1 MGRFVRVMGWCV
13 ANAETKPETKSVI
26 PKNETTPA
34 PLTMLGF
41 CAVAFCLVLIAGCG
55 GGGQTR
61 FRMMNAVPDE
71 TNLELLVNGTSVA
84 NNVAYGTSNGYQKV
98 KSGSQQVVIE
108 PSGSTSALLTQSVTF
123 TSGTD
128 TTVIA
133 SNFSSSIQALVLADD
148 NTAPASGDF
157 KIRIV
162 NSAPGLGPA
171 DVYIVTPATDLNTV
185 SPTLSNLGFDSASGY
200 QSLTAGSYEIVL
212 TPAGQKFPAIDTGS
226 LSFSSG
232 QVRTFVGLNSQSGGF
247 SYAMLQ
253 DVN

>member
-1 MGRFVRVMGWCV
+1 MKARMKARMKT
-13 ANAETKPETKSVI
+13 NRETETKPAALTTLQI
-26 PKNETTPA
+26 PATA
-34 PLTMLGF
+34 I
-41 CAVAFCLVLIAGCG
+41 CLVLIAGCG

-71 TNLELLVNGTSVA
+71 TNLELLVNSTSVA
-84 NNVAYGTSNGYQKV
+84 NNVAYGTSNGYQTV

-108 PSGSTSALLTQSVTF
+108 PSGTSNALLTESISF
-123 TSGTD
+123 ASGTD

-157 KIRIV
+157 KLRIV

-171 DVYIVTPATDLNTV
+171 DVYVVTPATDLNTV

-212 TPAGQKFPAIDTGS
+212 TPAGQKFPAVDTGS

>member
-1 MGRFVRVMGWCV
+1 
-13 ANAETKPETKSVI
+13 
-26 PKNETTPA
+26 
-34 PLTMLGF
+34 
-41 CAVAFCLVLIAGCG
+41 
-55 GGGQTR
+55 
-61 FRMMNAVPDE
+61 MNAVPDE
-71 TNLELLVNGTSVA
+71 SNLEVLVNGTSVGS
-84 NNVAYGTSNGYQKV
+84 NVAYGTSTGYQSV

-108 PSGSTSALLTQSVTF
+108 PSGSSTALITTSISF
-123 TSGTD
+123 SSGTD

-133 SNFSSSIQALVLADD
+133 SNFSSSIAALVLGDD
-148 NTAPASGDF
+148 NSAPTSGDF
-157 KIRIV
+157 KLRIV

-185 SPTLSNLGFDSASGY
+185 SPTLSSLGFNSASGY
-200 QSLTAGSYEIVL
+200 QSLTAGSYEVIL

-226 LSFSSG
+226 LSFVSG

>member
-1 MGRFVRVMGWCV
+1 MGRLVRVMGLCV
-13 ANAETKPETKSVI
+13 ANARTKTKTETMPATL
-26 PKNETTPA
+26 TTVRMFA
-34 PLTMLGF
+34 ATIL
-41 CAVAFCLVLIAGCG
+41 LVLIAECG

-61 FRMMNAVPDE
+61 FRLMNAVPDE
-71 TNLELLVNGTSVA
+71 TNLELLVNSTSVA
-84 NNVAYGTSNGYQKV
+84 NNIAYGTSNGYQTV

-108 PSGSTSALLTQSVTF
+108 PSGASNALLTESITF
-123 TSGTD
+123 TSGSD

-157 KIRIV
+157 KLRIV
-162 NSAPGLGPA
+162 NSAPALGPV

-185 SPTLSNLGFDSASGY
+185 SPTLSNLAFDSASGY
-200 QSLTAGSYEIVL
+200 QSLTAASYEIVL
-212 TPAGQKFPAIDTGS
+212 TPAGQKFPAVDTGS
-226 LSFSSG
+226 LSFNSG

>member
-1 MGRFVRVMGWCV
+1 VGRLVRCV
-13 ANAETKPETKSVI
+13 R
-26 PKNETTPA
+26 
-34 PLTMLGF
+34 L
-41 CAVAFCLVLIAGCG
+41 CAVMVCSAIILLIAGCG
-55 GGGQTR
+55 GGGTTR
-61 FRMMNAVPDE
+61 FRLMNAVPDE
-71 TNLELLVNGTSVA
+71 SNLEVLVNGTSVGS
-84 NNVAYGTSNGYQKV
+84 NVAYGTSTGYQSV

-108 PSGSTSALLTQSVTF
+108 PSGSSTALITQSISF
-123 TSGTD
+123 SSGTD

-133 SNFSSSIQALVLADD
+133 SNFSSSIAALVLSDD
-148 NTAPASGDF
+148 NSAATSGDF
-157 KIRIV
+157 KLRIV

-185 SPTLSNLGFDSASGY
+185 SPTLSSLGFNSASGY
-200 QSLTAGSYEIVL
+200 QSLTAGSYEVIL

-226 LSFSSG
+226 LSFVSG